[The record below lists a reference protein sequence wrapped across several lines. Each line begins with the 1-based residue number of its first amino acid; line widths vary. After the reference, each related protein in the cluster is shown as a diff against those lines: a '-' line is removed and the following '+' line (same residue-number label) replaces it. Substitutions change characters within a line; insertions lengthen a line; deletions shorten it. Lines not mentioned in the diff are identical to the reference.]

1 MNHLEIKD
9 LNLVDYRD
17 AWDLMKSNV
26 SLRSATDQDEVWLA
40 EHNPVYTLGHTANE
54 EFIFDDND
62 IPVVRTDRGG
72 QITYHG
78 PGQLMIYFLINL
90 KRLGWG
96 PKRLICEL
104 ESMVIELLERYGIHA
119 QRREGAPGIYVDE
132 KKIASIGLK
141 IKRGFCYHG
150 ISLNVDMD
158 LKPFGGIVTCGIPA
172 LEVVQVSD
180 FIDISMTQIKADLI
194 ELIKDHNTEAA

>member
-9 LNLVDYRD
+9 LNLVDYID

-40 EHNPVYTLGHTANE
+40 EHNPVYTLGHAANE
-54 EFIFDDND
+54 EFIFDDNN

-104 ESMVIELLERYGIHA
+104 ESMVIELLERYEIHA

-158 LKPFGGIVTCGIPA
+158 LKPFDGIVTCGIPS

-180 FIDISMTQIKADLI
+180 FIEISMTQIKADLI
-194 ELIKDHNTEAA
+194 ELIKDYNTEAA

>member
-9 LNLVDYRD
+9 LNLVDYID

-26 SLRSATDQDEVWLA
+26 SRRSATDQDEVWLA
-40 EHNPVYTLGHTANE
+40 EHNPVYTLGHAANE
-54 EFIFDDND
+54 EFLLEENN

-158 LKPFGGIVTCGIPA
+158 LKPFGGIVTCGIPS

-180 FIDISMTQIKADLI
+180 FIEISMTQIKADLI
-194 ELIKDHNTEAA
+194 ELIKDYNTEAA

>member
-9 LNLVDYRD
+9 LNLVDYID

-40 EHNPVYTLGHTANE
+40 EHNPVYTLGHAANE
-54 EFIFDDND
+54 EFIFDDNN

-104 ESMVIELLERYGIHA
+104 ESMVIELLVRYGIHA

-158 LKPFGGIVTCGIPA
+158 LKPFDGIVTCGIPA

-194 ELIKDHNTEAA
+194 ELIKDHSTEAA

>member
-1 MNHLEIKD
+1 MNHLKIKD
-9 LNLVDYRD
+9 LNLVDYID

-40 EHNPVYTLGHTANE
+40 EHNPVYTLGHAANE
-54 EFIFDDND
+54 EFIFDDNN

-104 ESMVIELLERYGIHA
+104 ESMVIELLERYEIHA

-158 LKPFGGIVTCGIPA
+158 LKPFDGIVTCGIPA

-180 FIDISMTQIKADLI
+180 FIEISMTQIKADLI

>member
-9 LNLVDYRD
+9 LNLVDYID

-26 SLRSATDQDEVWLA
+26 SRKSATDQDEVWLA
-40 EHNPVYTLGHTANE
+40 EHNPVYTLGHAANE
-54 EFIFDDND
+54 EFLLEENN

-158 LKPFGGIVTCGIPA
+158 LKPFGGIVTCGIPS

-180 FIDISMTQIKADLI
+180 FIEISMTQIKADLI

>member
-9 LNLVDYRD
+9 LNLVDYID

-40 EHNPVYTLGHTANE
+40 EHNPVYTLGHAANE
-54 EFIFDDND
+54 EFIFDDNN

-104 ESMVIELLERYGIHA
+104 EGMVIELLERYGIHA
-119 QRREGAPGIYVDE
+119 QRKEGAPGIYVNE

-158 LKPFGGIVTCGIPA
+158 LKPFDGIVTCGIPS

-180 FIDISMTQIKADLI
+180 FIEISMTQIKADLI
-194 ELIKDHNTEAA
+194 ELIKDYNTEAA

>member
-9 LNLVDYRD
+9 LNLVDYID

-26 SLRSATDQDEVWLA
+26 SWRSATDQDEVWLA
-40 EHNPVYTLGHTANE
+40 EHNPVYTLGHAANE
-54 EFIFDDND
+54 EFIFDDNN

-104 ESMVIELLERYGIHA
+104 ESMVIELLERYEIHA

-158 LKPFGGIVTCGIPA
+158 LKPFDGIVTCGIPA

-180 FIDISMTQIKADLI
+180 FIEISMTQIKADLI
-194 ELIKDHNTEAA
+194 ELIKDYNTEAA

>member
-9 LNLVDYRD
+9 LNLVDYID

-26 SLRSATDQDEVWLA
+26 SRRSATDQDEVWLA
-40 EHNPVYTLGHTANE
+40 EHNPVYTLGHAANE
-54 EFIFDDND
+54 EFIFDDNN
-62 IPVVRTDRGG
+62 IPVVKTDRGG

-158 LKPFGGIVTCGIPA
+158 LKPFDGIVTCGIPD

-180 FIDISMTQIKADLI
+180 FIEISMTQIKADLI
-194 ELIKDHNTEAA
+194 ELIKDYNTEAA

>member
-9 LNLVDYRD
+9 LNLVDYID

-26 SLRSATDQDEVWLA
+26 SWRSATDQDEVWLA
-40 EHNPVYTLGHTANE
+40 EHNPVYTLGHAANE
-54 EFIFDDND
+54 EFLLEENN

-104 ESMVIELLERYGIHA
+104 EGMVIELLERYGIHA
-119 QRREGAPGIYVDE
+119 QRKEGAPGIYVNE

-158 LKPFGGIVTCGIPA
+158 LKPFDGIVTCGIPA

-180 FIDISMTQIKADLI
+180 FIEISMTQIKADLI
-194 ELIKDHNTEAA
+194 ELIKDYNTEAA

>member
-9 LNLVDYRD
+9 LNLVDYID

-26 SLRSATDQDEVWLA
+26 SRRSATDQDEVWLA
-40 EHNPVYTLGHTANE
+40 EHNPVYTLGHAANE

-104 ESMVIELLERYGIHA
+104 EGMVIELLERYGIHA
-119 QRREGAPGIYVDE
+119 QRKEGAPGIYVDE

-158 LKPFGGIVTCGIPA
+158 LKPFGGIVTCGIPS

-180 FIDISMTQIKADLI
+180 FIEISMTQIKADLI

>member
-9 LNLVDYRD
+9 LNLVDYID

-40 EHNPVYTLGHTANE
+40 EHNPVYTLGHAANE

-104 ESMVIELLERYGIHA
+104 ESMVIELLERYEIHA

-158 LKPFGGIVTCGIPA
+158 LKPFGGIVTCGIPS

-180 FIDISMTQIKADLI
+180 FIEISMTQIKADLI

>member
-9 LNLVDYRD
+9 LNLVDYID

-40 EHNPVYTLGHTANE
+40 EHNPVYTLGHAANE
-54 EFIFDDND
+54 EFLLEENN

-158 LKPFGGIVTCGIPA
+158 LKPFGGIVTCGIPS

-180 FIDISMTQIKADLI
+180 FIEISMTQIKADLI

>member
-9 LNLVDYRD
+9 LNLVDYID

-40 EHNPVYTLGHTANE
+40 EHNPVYTLGHAANE
-54 EFIFDDND
+54 EFIFDDNN

-104 ESMVIELLERYGIHA
+104 ESMVIELLERYEIHA

-158 LKPFGGIVTCGIPA
+158 LKPFGGIVTCGIPS
-172 LEVVQVSD
+172 LEVAQVSD
-180 FIDISMTQIKADLI
+180 FIEISMTQIKADLI
-194 ELIKDHNTEAA
+194 ELIKDYNTEAA

>member
-9 LNLVDYRD
+9 LNLVDYTD

-40 EHNPVYTLGHTANE
+40 EHNPVYTLGHAANE
-54 EFIFDDND
+54 EFIFDDNN

-104 ESMVIELLERYGIHA
+104 ESMVIELLERYEIHA

-158 LKPFGGIVTCGIPA
+158 LKPFGGIVTCGIPS

-180 FIDISMTQIKADLI
+180 FIEISMTQIKADLI

>member
-9 LNLVDYRD
+9 LNLVDYID

-40 EHNPVYTLGHTANE
+40 EHNPVYTLGQAANE

-104 ESMVIELLERYGIHA
+104 EGMVIELLERYGIHA
-119 QRREGAPGIYVDE
+119 QRKEGAPGIYVDE

-158 LKPFGGIVTCGIPA
+158 LKPFGGIVTCGIPS

-180 FIDISMTQIKADLI
+180 FIEISMTQIKADLI

>member
-9 LNLVDYRD
+9 LNLVDYID

-26 SLRSATDQDEVWLA
+26 SRRSATDQDEVWLA
-40 EHNPVYTLGHTANE
+40 EHNPVYTLGHAANE
-54 EFIFDDND
+54 EFIFDDNN

-158 LKPFGGIVTCGIPA
+158 LKPFGGIVTCGIPS
-172 LEVVQVSD
+172 LEVAQVSD
-180 FIDISMTQIKADLI
+180 FIEISMTQIKADLI

>member
-9 LNLVDYRD
+9 LNLVDYID

-26 SLRSATDQDEVWLA
+26 SWRSATDQDEVWLA
-40 EHNPVYTLGHTANE
+40 EHNPVYTLGHAANE

-104 ESMVIELLERYGIHA
+104 EGMVIELLERYGIHA
-119 QRREGAPGIYVDE
+119 QRKEGAPGIYVNE

-158 LKPFGGIVTCGIPA
+158 LKPFDGIVTCGIPA

-180 FIDISMTQIKADLI
+180 FIEISMTQIKADLI
-194 ELIKDHNTEAA
+194 ELIKDYNTEAA

>member
-1 MNHLEIKD
+1 MNHLKIKD

-40 EHNPVYTLGHTANE
+40 EHNPVYTLGHAANE
-54 EFIFDDND
+54 EFLLEENN

-158 LKPFGGIVTCGIPA
+158 LKPFGGIVTCGIPS

-180 FIDISMTQIKADLI
+180 FIEISMTQIKADLI

>member
-9 LNLVDYRD
+9 LNLVDYID

-40 EHNPVYTLGHTANE
+40 EHNPVYTLGQAANE

-104 ESMVIELLERYGIHA
+104 EGMVIELLERYGIHA
-119 QRREGAPGIYVDE
+119 QRKEGAPGIYVNE

-158 LKPFGGIVTCGIPA
+158 LKPFDGIVACGIPA

-180 FIDISMTQIKADLI
+180 FIEISMTQIKADLI
-194 ELIKDHNTEAA
+194 ELIKDYNTEAA

>member
-1 MNHLEIKD
+1 MNHLKIKD
-9 LNLVDYRD
+9 LNLVDYID

-40 EHNPVYTLGHTANE
+40 EHNPVYTLGHAANE
-54 EFIFDDND
+54 EFIFDDNN

-104 ESMVIELLERYGIHA
+104 EGMVIELLKKYGIHA
-119 QRREGAPGIYVDE
+119 QRKEDAPGIYVDE

-158 LKPFGGIVTCGIPA
+158 LKPFGGIVTCGIPS

-180 FIDISMTQIKADLI
+180 FIEISMTQIKADLI
-194 ELIKDHNTEAA
+194 ELIKDYNTEAA

>member
-1 MNHLEIKD
+1 MNHLKIKD
-9 LNLVDYRD
+9 LNLVDYID

-26 SLRSATDQDEVWLA
+26 SRRSATDQDEVWLA
-40 EHNPVYTLGHTANE
+40 EHNPVYTLGHAANE
-54 EFIFDDND
+54 EFIFDDNN

-104 ESMVIELLERYGIHA
+104 ESMVIELLERYEIHA

-158 LKPFGGIVTCGIPA
+158 LKPFDGIVTCGIPA

-180 FIDISMTQIKADLI
+180 FIEISMTQIKADLI

>member
-1 MNHLEIKD
+1 LNHLEIKD
-9 LNLVDYRD
+9 LNLVDYID

-26 SLRSATDQDEVWLA
+26 SRRSATDQDEVWLA
-40 EHNPVYTLGHTANE
+40 EHNPVYTLGHAANE
-54 EFIFDDND
+54 EFLLEENN

-158 LKPFGGIVTCGIPA
+158 LKPFGGIVTCGIPS

-180 FIDISMTQIKADLI
+180 FIEISMTQIKADLI
-194 ELIKDHNTEAA
+194 ELIKDYNTEAA

>member
-9 LNLVDYRD
+9 LNLVDYID

-40 EHNPVYTLGHTANE
+40 EHNPVYTLGHAANE
-54 EFIFDDND
+54 EFIFDDNN

-104 ESMVIELLERYGIHA
+104 EGMVIELLERYGIHA
-119 QRREGAPGIYVDE
+119 QRKEGAPGIYVDE

-158 LKPFGGIVTCGIPA
+158 LKPFGGIVTCGIPS

-180 FIDISMTQIKADLI
+180 FIEISMTQIKADLI
-194 ELIKDHNTEAA
+194 ELIKDYNTEAA

>member
-9 LNLVDYRD
+9 LNLVDYID

-40 EHNPVYTLGHTANE
+40 EHNPVYTLGHAANE
-54 EFIFDDND
+54 EFIFDDNN

-104 ESMVIELLERYGIHA
+104 EGMVIELLERYGIHA
-119 QRREGAPGIYVDE
+119 QRREGAPGIYVNE

-141 IKRGFCYHG
+141 NKKGLLLSWYKLKCRHG
-150 ISLNVDMD
+150 S
-158 LKPFGGIVTCGIPA
+158 
-172 LEVVQVSD
+172 
-180 FIDISMTQIKADLI
+180 KAF
-194 ELIKDHNTEAA
+194 

>member
-1 MNHLEIKD
+1 MNHLKIKD
-9 LNLVDYRD
+9 LNLVDYID

-40 EHNPVYTLGHTANE
+40 EHNPVYTLGHAANE

-104 ESMVIELLERYGIHA
+104 EGMVIELLERYGIHA
-119 QRREGAPGIYVDE
+119 QRKEGAPGIYVDE

-158 LKPFGGIVTCGIPA
+158 LKPFGGIVTCGIPS

-180 FIDISMTQIKADLI
+180 FIEISMTQIKADLI

>member
-9 LNLVDYRD
+9 LNLVDYID

-40 EHNPVYTLGHTANE
+40 EHNPVYTLGHAANE
-54 EFIFDDND
+54 EFIFDDNN

-158 LKPFGGIVTCGIPA
+158 LKPFGGIVTCGIPS

-180 FIDISMTQIKADLI
+180 FIEISMTQIKADLI
-194 ELIKDHNTEAA
+194 ELIKDYNTEAA

>member
-9 LNLVDYRD
+9 LNLVDYID

-26 SLRSATDQDEVWLA
+26 SRRSVTDQDEVWLA
-40 EHNPVYTLGHTANE
+40 EHNPVYTLGHAANE
-54 EFIFDDND
+54 EFLLEENN

-104 ESMVIELLERYGIHA
+104 EGMVIELLERYGIHA

-158 LKPFGGIVTCGIPA
+158 LKPFGGIVTCGIPS

-180 FIDISMTQIKADLI
+180 FIEISMTQIKADLI
-194 ELIKDHNTEAA
+194 ELIKDYNTEAA

>member
-9 LNLVDYRD
+9 LNLVDYID

-40 EHNPVYTLGHTANE
+40 EHNPVYTLGHAANE

-104 ESMVIELLERYGIHA
+104 ESMVIELLERYEIHA

-158 LKPFGGIVTCGIPA
+158 LKPFGGIVTCGIPS

>member
-1 MNHLEIKD
+1 MNHLKIKD
-9 LNLVDYRD
+9 LNLVDYID

-26 SLRSATDQDEVWLA
+26 NLRSATDQDEVWLA
-40 EHNPVYTLGHTANE
+40 EHNPVYTLGHAANE

-104 ESMVIELLERYGIHA
+104 EGMVIELLKKYGIHA
-119 QRREGAPGIYVDE
+119 QRKEGAPGIYVDE

-158 LKPFGGIVTCGIPA
+158 LKPFGGIVTCGIPS

-180 FIDISMTQIKADLI
+180 FIEISMTQIKADLI
-194 ELIKDHNTEAA
+194 ELIKDYNTEAA

>member
-9 LNLVDYRD
+9 LNLVDYID

-40 EHNPVYTLGHTANE
+40 EHNPVYTLGHAANE

-158 LKPFGGIVTCGIPA
+158 LKPFGGIVTCGIPS

-180 FIDISMTQIKADLI
+180 FIEISMTQIKADLI

>member
-1 MNHLEIKD
+1 MNHLKIKD
-9 LNLVDYRD
+9 LNLVDYID

-40 EHNPVYTLGHTANE
+40 EHNPVYTLGHAANE
-54 EFIFDDND
+54 EFIFDDNN

-104 ESMVIELLERYGIHA
+104 EGIVIELLERYGIHA
-119 QRREGAPGIYVDE
+119 QRKEGAPGIYVDE

-158 LKPFGGIVTCGIPA
+158 LKPFDGIVTCGIPA

-180 FIDISMTQIKADLI
+180 FIEISMTQIKADLI
-194 ELIKDHNTEAA
+194 ELIKDYNTEAA

>member
-9 LNLVDYRD
+9 LNLVDYID

-40 EHNPVYTLGHTANE
+40 EHNPVYTLGHAANE
-54 EFIFDDND
+54 EFLLEENN

-158 LKPFGGIVTCGIPA
+158 LKPFDGIVTCGIPA

-180 FIDISMTQIKADLI
+180 FFEISMTQIKADLI
-194 ELIKDHNTEAA
+194 ELIKDYNTEAA

>member
-9 LNLVDYRD
+9 LNLVDYID

-40 EHNPVYTLGHTANE
+40 EHNPVYTLGHAANE

-104 ESMVIELLERYGIHA
+104 EGIVIELLERYEIHA

-158 LKPFGGIVTCGIPA
+158 LKPFGGIVTCGIPS

-180 FIDISMTQIKADLI
+180 FIEISMTQIKADLI

>member
-1 MNHLEIKD
+1 MNHLEVKD
-9 LNLVDYRD
+9 LNLVDYTD
-17 AWDLMKSNV
+17 AWDLMKNDV

-40 EHNPVYTLGHTANE
+40 EHNPVYTLGHAANE
-54 EFIFDDND
+54 EFIFDDNN

-104 ESMVIELLERYGIHA
+104 ESIVIELLERYEIHA

-158 LKPFGGIVTCGIPA
+158 LKPFDGIVTCGIPA

-180 FIDISMTQIKADLI
+180 FIEISMTQIKADLI
-194 ELIKDHNTEAA
+194 ELIKDYNTEAA

>member
-9 LNLVDYRD
+9 LNLVDYID

-26 SLRSATDQDEVWLA
+26 SWRSATDQDEVWLA
-40 EHNPVYTLGHTANE
+40 EHNPVYTLGHAANE
-54 EFIFDDND
+54 EFLLEENN

-104 ESMVIELLERYGIHA
+104 ESMVIELLERYEIHA

-158 LKPFGGIVTCGIPA
+158 LKPFDGIVTCGIPA

-180 FIDISMTQIKADLI
+180 FIEISMTQIKADLI
-194 ELIKDHNTEAA
+194 ELIKDYNTEAA

>member
-9 LNLVDYRD
+9 LNLVDYID

-26 SLRSATDQDEVWLA
+26 SWRSATDQDEVWLA
-40 EHNPVYTLGHTANE
+40 EHNPVYTLGHAANE
-54 EFIFDDND
+54 EFLLEENN

-158 LKPFGGIVTCGIPA
+158 LKPFDGIVTCGIPA

-180 FIDISMTQIKADLI
+180 FIEISMTQIKADLI

>member
-1 MNHLEIKD
+1 MNHLKIKD
-9 LNLVDYRD
+9 LNLVDYID

-40 EHNPVYTLGHTANE
+40 EHNPVYTLGHAANE
-54 EFIFDDND
+54 EFIFDDNN

-104 ESMVIELLERYGIHA
+104 EGIVIELLERYGIHA
-119 QRREGAPGIYVDE
+119 QRKEGAPGIYVDE
-132 KKIASIGLK
+132 RKIASIGLK

-158 LKPFGGIVTCGIPA
+158 LKPFDGIVTCGIPA

-180 FIDISMTQIKADLI
+180 FIDISMTQIKADLV

>member
-9 LNLVDYRD
+9 LNLVDYID

-26 SLRSATDQDEVWLA
+26 SRRSATDQDEVWLA
-40 EHNPVYTLGHTANE
+40 EHNPVYTLGHAANE
-54 EFIFDDND
+54 EFIFDDNN

-104 ESMVIELLERYGIHA
+104 EGIVIELLERYEIHA

-158 LKPFGGIVTCGIPA
+158 LKPFGGIVTCGIPS
-172 LEVVQVSD
+172 LEVAQVSD
-180 FIDISMTQIKADLI
+180 FIEISMTQIKADLI
-194 ELIKDHNTEAA
+194 ELIKDYNTEAA